1 MNNLMPIEND
11 QDSLI
16 DEVINDISN
25 EASGIKNPISVLFM
39 EIEEPKS
46 QSTPVV
52 LITNE
57 DTLQFQSEKPDN
69 GFTLILQ
76 RKRKDKKSKKDLANQ
91 KIETTRPASY
101 KKSCNGAQNLQI

>member
-1 MNNLMPIEND
+1 MNNPMPIENN

-25 EASGIKNPISVLFM
+25 EASRIKNSTSVPFM
-39 EIEEPKS
+39 EIEEPKP

-57 DTLQFQSEKPDN
+57 DTLQFQPEKPDD
-69 GFTLILQ
+69 GFTLIPQ

-91 KIETTRPASY
+91 KIETTRPAPY
-101 KKSCNGAQNLQI
+101 KKSRNGAQNLQI

>member
-1 MNNLMPIEND
+1 MNNPMSIENN

-25 EASGIKNPISVLFM
+25 EASRIKNPTSVSFI

-57 DTLQFQSEKPDN
+57 DTLQFQSKKPDDK
-69 GFTLILQ
+69 FTLILQ
-76 RKRKDKKSKKDLANQ
+76 KKRKDKKSKKNLANQ

-101 KKSCNGAQNLQI
+101 KKSRNGA